1 MASFK
6 EIVTKAVI
14 GKAKKTS
21 TSKFRVTPTEA
32 PDTVL
37 GCWVINHTFEGH
49 SQNGVVVIHG
59 GFDVNV
65 WYSYNN
71 DTKTAVATE
80 HFTYEDKMNIK
91 LKDGAVLNDASEI
104 IVRSLTQP
112 TVTDVKVEQGV
123 VNLSIEKELGVER
136 EEIGFCMDAIQDPVS
151 LQEPIYND
159 GAENIYIID
168 QIKDNKNTDE
178 LWTERMTIEGAL
190 SKLNEKERTIVTK
203 RFFDGRTQMEVAD
216 EIGIS
221 QAQVSRLEK
230 SAIEHIKRFYK

>member
-21 TSKFRVTPTEA
+21 VSKFSVTPSEV

-37 GCWVINHTFEGH
+37 GCWVINHTFEGRGV
-49 SQNGVVVIHG
+49 NGVVEIHG

-80 HFTYEDKMNIK
+80 HFTYEDRMNIK

-112 TVTDVKVEQGV
+112 TVTDVHTENGV
-123 VNLSIEKELGVER
+123 VELAIEKELGVEIVGNTMIKVSVEEDEDDY
-136 EEIGFCMDAIQDPVS
+136 EEILD
-151 LQEPIYND
+151 EPNEEDDEVIK
-159 GAENIYIID
+159 EID
-168 QIKDNKNTDE
+168 EDYLK
-178 LWTERMTIEGAL
+178 
-190 SKLNEKERTIVTK
+190 
-203 RFFDGRTQMEVAD
+203 
-216 EIGIS
+216 
-221 QAQVSRLEK
+221 
-230 SAIEHIKRFYK
+230 

>member
-21 TSKFRVTPTEA
+21 VSKFTVSPSEV

-37 GCWVINHTFEGH
+37 GCWVINHTFEGS

-80 HFTYEDKMNIK
+80 HFTYEDKMNIR
-91 LKDGAVLNDASEI
+91 LKDGAVLTDASEI

-112 TVTDVKVEQGV
+112 TVTDVRVENGV
-123 VNLSIEKELGVER
+123 VYLSIEKELGVEIVGNTMIKVSV
-136 EEIGFCMDAIQDPVS
+136 EEEEDDYEV
-151 LQEPIYND
+151 L
-159 GAENIYIID
+159 
-168 QIKDNKNTDE
+168 DE
-178 LWTERMTIEGAL
+178 EE
-190 SKLNEKERTIVTK
+190 EE
-203 RFFDGRTQMEVAD
+203 EAD
-216 EIGIS
+216 E
-221 QAQVSRLEK
+221 V
-230 SAIEHIKRFYK
+230 IKEIDEDYLK

>member
-21 TSKFRVTPTEA
+21 VSKFRVTPNEV

-37 GCWVINHTFEGH
+37 GCWVINHTFEGRG
-49 SQNGVVVIHG
+49 QNGVVYITG

-91 LKDGAVLNDASEI
+91 LIDGAVLNDASEI

-112 TVTDVKVEQGV
+112 TVTDVSTEQGIV
-123 VNLSIEKELGVER
+123 QLSIEKELGVEIVGNTMIKVSV
-136 EEIGFCMDAIQDPVS
+136 EEDEDDYEVIED
-151 LQEPIYND
+151 EPLEEDDEVINEID
-159 GAENIYIID
+159 ENYL
-168 QIKDNKNTDE
+168 K
-178 LWTERMTIEGAL
+178 
-190 SKLNEKERTIVTK
+190 
-203 RFFDGRTQMEVAD
+203 
-216 EIGIS
+216 
-221 QAQVSRLEK
+221 
-230 SAIEHIKRFYK
+230 

>member
-21 TSKFRVTPTEA
+21 VSKFSVTPDEI

-37 GCWVINHTFEGH
+37 GCWVINHTFEGRGV
-49 SQNGVVVIHG
+49 NGVVEIHG

-80 HFTYEDKMNIK
+80 HFTYEDRMNIK

-112 TVTDVKVEQGV
+112 TVTDVHTENGV
-123 VNLSIEKELGVER
+123 VELAIEKELGVEIVGNTMIKVSVEEEEDDY
-136 EEIGFCMDAIQDPVS
+136 EEILD
-151 LQEPIYND
+151 EPNEEDDEVIK
-159 GAENIYIID
+159 EID
-168 QIKDNKNTDE
+168 EDYLK
-178 LWTERMTIEGAL
+178 
-190 SKLNEKERTIVTK
+190 
-203 RFFDGRTQMEVAD
+203 
-216 EIGIS
+216 
-221 QAQVSRLEK
+221 
-230 SAIEHIKRFYK
+230 

>member
-21 TSKFRVTPTEA
+21 VSKFSVTPNEV

-37 GCWVINHTFEGH
+37 GCWVINHTFEGS
-49 SQNGVVVIHG
+49 SQNGAVVIHG

-91 LKDGAVLNDASEI
+91 LKDGAVLTDASEI

-112 TVTDVKVEQGV
+112 TVTDVSLENGV
-123 VNLSIEKELGVER
+123 VQLSIEKELGVEIVGNTMIKVSV
-136 EEIGFCMDAIQDPVS
+136 EEEEDDYDVIEDLDSEEVDQVMK
-151 LQEPIYND
+151 E
-159 GAENIYIID
+159 ID
-168 QIKDNKNTDE
+168 EDYLK
-178 LWTERMTIEGAL
+178 
-190 SKLNEKERTIVTK
+190 
-203 RFFDGRTQMEVAD
+203 
-216 EIGIS
+216 
-221 QAQVSRLEK
+221 
-230 SAIEHIKRFYK
+230 

>member
-21 TSKFRVTPTEA
+21 VSKFSVTPSEM

-37 GCWVINHTFEGH
+37 GCWVINHTFDGRNEA
-49 SQNGVVVIHG
+49 GVVVIHG

-80 HFTYEDKMNIK
+80 HFTYEDRMNIR

-112 TVTDVKVEQGV
+112 TVTDVTTDNGV
-123 VNLSIEKELGVER
+123 VNLSIEKELGVEIVGNTMIKVSV
-136 EEIGFCMDAIQDPVS
+136 EEEEDDYDVIEDLPDEEVDEVIK
-151 LQEPIYND
+151 E
-159 GAENIYIID
+159 ID
-168 QIKDNKNTDE
+168 EDYLK
-178 LWTERMTIEGAL
+178 
-190 SKLNEKERTIVTK
+190 
-203 RFFDGRTQMEVAD
+203 
-216 EIGIS
+216 
-221 QAQVSRLEK
+221 
-230 SAIEHIKRFYK
+230 

>member
-14 GKAKKTS
+14 GKAKKKS
-21 TSKFRVTPTEA
+21 VSKFVVKPGEV

-37 GCWVINHTFEGH
+37 GCWVINHTFEGRGV
-49 SQNGVVVIHG
+49 NGVVEIHG

-80 HFTYEDKMNIK
+80 HFTYEDRMNIK

-112 TVTDVKVEQGV
+112 TVTDVHTENGV
-123 VNLSIEKELGVER
+123 VELAIEKELGVEIVGNTMIKVSV
-136 EEIGFCMDAIQDPVS
+136 EEDEDDYEVIDD
-151 LQEPIYND
+151 EPNEEDDEVIK
-159 GAENIYIID
+159 EID
-168 QIKDNKNTDE
+168 EDYLK
-178 LWTERMTIEGAL
+178 
-190 SKLNEKERTIVTK
+190 
-203 RFFDGRTQMEVAD
+203 
-216 EIGIS
+216 
-221 QAQVSRLEK
+221 
-230 SAIEHIKRFYK
+230 

>member
-14 GKAKKTS
+14 GKAKKKS
-21 TSKFRVTPTEA
+21 VSKFVVKPGEV

-37 GCWVINHTFEGH
+37 GCWVINHTFEGRGV
-49 SQNGVVVIHG
+49 NGVVEIHG

-80 HFTYEDKMNIK
+80 HFTYEDHMNIK

-112 TVTDVKVEQGV
+112 TVTDVHTENGV
-123 VNLSIEKELGVER
+123 VELAIEKELGVEIVGNTMIKVSV
-136 EEIGFCMDAIQDPVS
+136 EEDEDDYEVIDD
-151 LQEPIYND
+151 EPNEEDDEVIK
-159 GAENIYIID
+159 EID
-168 QIKDNKNTDE
+168 EDYLK
-178 LWTERMTIEGAL
+178 
-190 SKLNEKERTIVTK
+190 
-203 RFFDGRTQMEVAD
+203 
-216 EIGIS
+216 
-221 QAQVSRLEK
+221 
-230 SAIEHIKRFYK
+230 

>member
-21 TSKFRVTPTEA
+21 TSKFSVTPSEK

-37 GCWVINHTFEGH
+37 GCWVINHTFEGRG
-49 SQNGVVVIHG
+49 QNGVVVING

-80 HFTYEDKMNIK
+80 HFNYQDKMNIR
-91 LKDGAVLNDASEI
+91 LKDGTILNDASEI

-112 TVTDVKVEQGV
+112 TVTDVSTQNGT
-123 VNLSIEKELGVER
+123 VNLSIEKELGVEIVGNTMIKVSV
-136 EEIGFCMDAIQDPVS
+136 EEDEDDYEVLEDLPDEEVDEVIK
-151 LQEPIYND
+151 E
-159 GAENIYIID
+159 ID
-168 QIKDNKNTDE
+168 EDYLK
-178 LWTERMTIEGAL
+178 
-190 SKLNEKERTIVTK
+190 
-203 RFFDGRTQMEVAD
+203 
-216 EIGIS
+216 
-221 QAQVSRLEK
+221 
-230 SAIEHIKRFYK
+230 

>member
-21 TSKFRVTPTEA
+21 VSKFSVTPNEV

-37 GCWVINHTFEGH
+37 GCWVINHTFEGS
-49 SQNGVVVIHG
+49 SQNGAVVIHG
-59 GFDVNV
+59 GFVVNV

-91 LKDGAVLNDASEI
+91 LKDGAVLTDASEI

-112 TVTDVKVEQGV
+112 TVTDVSVENGV
-123 VNLSIEKELGVER
+123 VQLSIEKELGVEIVGNTMIKVSV
-136 EEIGFCMDAIQDPVS
+136 EEEEDDYDVIEDLDSEEVDQVMK
-151 LQEPIYND
+151 E
-159 GAENIYIID
+159 ID
-168 QIKDNKNTDE
+168 EDYLK
-178 LWTERMTIEGAL
+178 
-190 SKLNEKERTIVTK
+190 
-203 RFFDGRTQMEVAD
+203 
-216 EIGIS
+216 
-221 QAQVSRLEK
+221 
-230 SAIEHIKRFYK
+230 

>member
-21 TSKFRVTPTEA
+21 VSKFSVTPSEV

-37 GCWVINHTFEGH
+37 GCWVINHTFEGRGV
-49 SQNGVVVIHG
+49 NGVVHVTG

-80 HFTYEDKMNIK
+80 HFTYEDKMNIR

-112 TVTDVKVEQGV
+112 TVTDISVENGV
-123 VNLSIEKELGVER
+123 VHLSIEKELGVEIVGNTMIKVSV
-136 EEIGFCMDAIQDPVS
+136 EEEEDDYEVLEDVPEEEVDEVIN
-151 LQEPIYND
+151 E
-159 GAENIYIID
+159 ID
-168 QIKDNKNTDE
+168 EDYLK
-178 LWTERMTIEGAL
+178 
-190 SKLNEKERTIVTK
+190 
-203 RFFDGRTQMEVAD
+203 
-216 EIGIS
+216 
-221 QAQVSRLEK
+221 
-230 SAIEHIKRFYK
+230 

>member
-14 GKAKKTS
+14 GKAKKKS
-21 TSKFRVTPTEA
+21 VSKFVVKPGEV

-37 GCWVINHTFEGH
+37 GCWVINHTFEGRGV
-49 SQNGVVVIHG
+49 NGVVEIHG

-80 HFTYEDKMNIK
+80 HFTYEDRMNIK

-112 TVTDVKVEQGV
+112 TFTDVHTENGV
-123 VNLSIEKELGVER
+123 VELAIEKELGVEIVGNTMIKVSVEEDEDDY
-136 EEIGFCMDAIQDPVS
+136 EEILD
-151 LQEPIYND
+151 EPNEEDDEVIK
-159 GAENIYIID
+159 EID
-168 QIKDNKNTDE
+168 EDYLK
-178 LWTERMTIEGAL
+178 
-190 SKLNEKERTIVTK
+190 
-203 RFFDGRTQMEVAD
+203 
-216 EIGIS
+216 
-221 QAQVSRLEK
+221 
-230 SAIEHIKRFYK
+230 